1 MTYDT
6 RPLRRLSGDLSQHI
20 HFLGDERIT
29 TAAADEI
36 ERLSGLVIEMER
48 LHTRIGPAAV
58 AALLDGKTAVVPV
71 EATIENGMQAKL
83 SGEFSLSYT
92 VREEDEEGEEEE
104 VAYGLMVPW
113 PLIKD
118 IIKQFVDKSRLDT
131 APLEGE

>member
-1 MTYDT
+1 MTFDT
-6 RPLRRLSGDLSQHI
+6 RRLPKVQEEI
-20 HFLGDERIT
+20 VR
-29 TAAADEI
+29 AADEI
-36 ERLSGLVIEMER
+36 ERLSGLVAELDR

-58 AALLDGKTAVVPV
+58 AALLDGTAAVVPV
-71 EATIENGMQAKL
+71 EARADNGVKAEL

-104 VAYGLMVPW
+104 VTYGLMVPW

-118 IIKQFVDKSRLDT
+118 IIDRFVDKSRLDT

>member
-6 RPLRRLSGDLSQHI
+6 EPLRRLSGALSQHI

-36 ERLSGLVIEMER
+36 ERLSGLVIELER

-58 AALLDGKTAVVPV
+58 AALLDGTAAVVPM
-71 EATIENGMQAKL
+71 EATAENGMKAEL
-83 SGEFSLSYT
+83 SGEFRVSYT
-92 VREEDEEGEEEE
+92 EREVNEEGEEEE
-104 VAYGLMVPW
+104 FTNELMVPW